1 MPESNLVPGYRDP
14 FTPSGIRLG
23 VEESFGFRLHEV
35 GCLTLSTQW
44 NYAGIRSPFWRL
56 YWNDRPGAWIEC
68 AGRRFDLEPT
78 RLVLVPSHTVFDTHG
93 SLEPV
98 THFWIHFSLHPD
110 LTTRDNVPFGAIFGK
125 RLARQMVTLTKQ
137 VRLSTPSTVRR
148 LHHLCSALLHEAFAD
163 PEIDSHPPKLP
174 LRLHALLKQIE
185 TSLSTPPSV
194 TDLALLADMSR
205 GGFIRWFK
213 HHMEVTPAHYVL
225 SRRIDH
231 ACRFLKFSSATIE
244 EISEKLGFSNRA
256 HFSRVFQRK
265 MGAGPALFRKS

>member
-1 MPESNLVPGYRDP
+1 ML
-14 FTPSGIRLG
+14 
-23 VEESFGFRLHEV
+23 
-35 GCLTLSTQW
+35 
-44 NYAGIRSPFWRL
+44 
-56 YWNDRPGAWIEC
+56 
-68 AGRRFDLEPT
+68 
-78 RLVLVPSHTVFDTHG
+78 
-93 SLEPV
+93 
-98 THFWIHFSLHPD
+98 
-110 LTTRDNVPFGAIFGK
+110 
-125 RLARQMVTLTKQ
+125 
-137 VRLSTPSTVRR
+137 RR

-174 LRLHALLKQIE
+174 VKLHALLKQIE

-194 TDLALLADMSR
+194 TELALFADMSR

-213 HHMEVTPAHYVL
+213 LHMEVTPAHYVL

-244 EISEKLGFSNRA
+244 EISEKLGFANRA